1 MASPPLSGRVLRF
14 GLFEL
19 NPEAQQLRRAG
30 AVLRIQPQ
38 PLKVLTLL
46 VSRAGRVVTREELR
60 HELWG
65 EGTFVDFEQGLNY
78 CIRQIRVVLGDEA
91 QTPRYIETI
100 PRRGYRFIASLQA
113 QPTEVRNAE
122 ESAPGGP
129 VAASGEIASGTEELN
144 TSPTALSRFRNRL
157 QQIAILSAVALL
169 LCLAGVYAWQR
180 VRGRVTSA
188 AAMPIRSIA
197 VLPFDNFSGDSH
209 QDYLADG
216 MTDELITDLA
226 QLGSL
231 RVTSRASVMR
241 YRGAEKPIEQIRR
254 DLGVDA
260 IVEGSVVRSG
270 GKVRVDARLVST
282 SDDRHLWAQSFSQ
295 DEQDI
300 IALQDDVA
308 RAIAERIEVAV
319 EPSVRAR
326 LASAHPVNTEAYE
339 AYLHGISYFA
349 HHSDADLE
357 KSLDYFKHATAI
369 DPTLAAAHAA
379 TAEAYCLLADY
390 NVQAD
395 RVAWPQAE
403 TAARRALELDGSM
416 GKAHAA
422 LAFALWRYEWRWK
435 DAEAEFQKALAL
447 NPNDS
452 DTHHV
457 FGLFLMARG
466 DFPGAMQQLKT
477 ASALDPLS
485 LIIRTNMGWI
495 RYFQRDYATAI
506 AEYQS
511 VLQTDPQFLPA
522 HQKLWIAYWLQGE
535 QQQAGRELES
545 VFRLFHQASLV
556 DAVSARVRAAD
567 PGIRYRAEVLGYANS
582 GPLTCYE
589 QARLYA
595 LAGEK
600 DAALKSLQK
609 AESER
614 NSWLVYAGVEPAF
627 DLLRGSGQFRRI
639 LGNVGLSSPQ
649 SRE

>member
-1 MASPPLSGRVLRF
+1 MGSPQLSGGILRF
-14 GLFEL
+14 GVFEL

-46 VSRAGRVVTREELR
+46 VSRVGQVVTREELR

-78 CIRQIRVVLGDEA
+78 CIRQIRAVLGDEA

-100 PRRGYRFIASLQA
+100 PRRGYRFIARLEA
-113 QPTEVRNAE
+113 QPTEVRNE
-122 ESAPGGP
+122 GESSPGGP
-129 VAASGEIASGTEELN
+129 VPAGREMKSRTEELD
-144 TSPTALSRFRNRL
+144 TFPTAHSRFLNPF
-157 QQIAILSAVALL
+157 QQGAILPAATVL

-180 VRGRVTSA
+180 VHRRGASA
-188 AAMPIRSIA
+188 ATMPIHSIA

-241 YRGAEKPIEQIRR
+241 YRGAEKPIERIRQ

-308 RAIAERIEVAV
+308 RAIAERIEVTIK
-319 EPSVRAR
+319 PSVRAR
-326 LASAHPVNTEAYE
+326 LASAHPVNAEAYE
-339 AYLHGISYFA
+339 AYLHGVSFFA

-357 KSLDYFKHATAI
+357 KSLDYFRQATAI
-369 DPTLAAAHAA
+369 DPTLAAAHAG

-390 NVQAD
+390 SVQPD

-403 TAARRALELDGSM
+403 TAARRALELDGSIA
-416 GKAHAA
+416 KAHAA

-447 NPNDS
+447 NPNDAN
-452 DTHHV
+452 THHV
-457 FGLFLMARG
+457 YGLLLMARG
-466 DFPGAMQQLKT
+466 DFSGAMQQLQT
-477 ASALDPLS
+477 ARELDPLS
-485 LIIRTNMGWI
+485 LIVRTNIGWI
-495 RYFQRDYATAI
+495 SYYQRDYTTAI
-506 AEYQS
+506 AEFQS
-511 VLQTDPQFLPA
+511 VLQTDPQFLPV

-535 QQQAGRELES
+535 KNQAGRELES
-545 VFRLFHQASLV
+545 VFRLFDRESLV
-556 DAVSARVRAAD
+556 NRISGRARAAD
-567 PGIRYRAEVLGYANS
+567 AGTRYRAEILAYANS
-582 GPLTCYE
+582 GLLPYYE
-589 QARLYA
+589 QARFFA

-627 DLLRGSGQFRRI
+627 DSLRRSGQFRRI
-639 LGNVGLSSPQ
+639 LGNVGLSRPQ
-649 SRE
+649 S